1 MLQRALTKPEG
12 VAGKPKDLDWA
23 ARNVPCQESCPAHT
37 DIPGYLGAIYRGEY
51 DLAYRI
57 NLRDNVFP
65 SVLGRVCSR
74 PCEEVC
80 RHGWDGLGDSV
91 AICFSKRAASDFK
104 TEDVV
109 LFDRLYPDTGRT
121 VAVIGGGPAGLAC
134 GRNLAL
140 LGHGVTVYEKH
151 NKPGGMMNQGIPEF
165 RLPRNYIDRE
175 VDQVR
180 KQGVEIICNTHIG
193 VDIPM
198 RELLDK
204 FDAVVMAAGTLR
216 ENYLRI
222 PGADLEGI
230 YHGLPWLL
238 EANETD
244 KAPVGENL
252 IVIGGGFTA
261 MDCSRTAYRLGAKN
275 IRVCYRRS
283 VNEML
288 ITPGELEELEVEGI
302 PMDFMVSPKEYVGE
316 NGHIKAMRF
325 IKTELGEPDE
335 SGRRR
340 PVEIEG
346 SEFEI
351 PADVILLATGQFPK
365 TDFIDK
371 ELYKKLVG
379 DDEWLLSGAGQKTA
393 MEKIFAAGDFAT
405 GAATLIEAI
414 AHGKGAALDVD
425 TYLMGHRRMLEVTH
439 VESGRT
445 HPRERGMD
453 FVDLQTM
460 PTLEVEK
467 RDLKAEVELGFDT
480 ELAKE
485 ETSRCYL
492 CHYKYEIDNAN
503 CIQCDQC
510 IVVKPR
516 PNCIVRTSTL
526 QNDDKGRIVGFENEV
541 GTDSYQF
548 EYFINQEDC
557 IRCNACLEVCPTDC
571 ISVQK
576 VSRCHVRAEDTAPVP
591 VLA

>member
-1 MLQRALTKPEG
+1 MLQPALSEQDG
-12 VAGKPKDLDWA
+12 IADQPKDIDWV
-23 ARNVPCQESCPAHT
+23 ARNIPCQESCPAHT
-37 DIPGYLGAIYRGEY
+37 DIPGYLAAIYRGEF
-51 DLAYRI
+51 DTAYRI
-57 NLRDNVFP
+57 NLRDNIFP
-65 SVLGRVCSR
+65 AVLGRVCSR
-74 PCEEVC
+74 PCEETC

-91 AICFSKRAASDFK
+91 AICFSKRSASDFK
-104 TEDVV
+104 SEDIVV
-109 LFDRLYPDTGRT
+109 FDSLYPDTGRT
-121 VAVIGGGPAGLAC
+121 VAVVGGGPAGLAC
-134 GRNLAL
+134 ARDLAM
-140 LGHGVTVYEKH
+140 LGHSPTVYEKH

-180 KQGVEIICNTHIG
+180 KQGVEIICDTHIG

-204 FDAVVMAAGTLR
+204 FDAIVMAAGTLR
-216 ENYLRI
+216 ENYLRL

-244 KAPVGENL
+244 KAPVGDNV

-261 MDCSRTAYRLGAKN
+261 MDCSRTAFRLGAKQ

-283 VNEML
+283 VTEML
-288 ITPGELEELEVEGI
+288 ITPGELDELEVEGI
-302 PMDFMVSPKEYVGE
+302 PMDFMVAPKEYVGE
-316 NGHIKAMRF
+316 NGRIKAMRF
-325 IKTELGEPDE
+325 VKTELGEPDE

-340 PVEIEG
+340 PMEIEG
-346 SEFEI
+346 SEFDL
-351 PADVILLATGQFPK
+351 PAEVILLATGQFPK
-365 TDFIDK
+365 TDFIDT
-371 ELYKKLVG
+371 ELYRKLVG

-414 AHGKGAALDVD
+414 AHGKEAALQVD
-425 TYLMGHRRMLEVTH
+425 TYLMGTRRMREVAYI
-439 VESGRT
+439 EDGRD
-445 HPRERGMD
+445 HPRERNMD
-453 FVDLQTM
+453 FVDLQSM
-460 PTLEVEK
+460 PTLPLEK
-467 RDLKAEVELGFDT
+467 RDLKEEVELGFDSD
-480 ELAKE
+480 LSMA

-492 CHYKYEIDNAN
+492 CHYKYEIDNSR

-516 PNCIVRTSTL
+516 LNCIVRSSTL
-526 QNDDKGRIVGFENEV
+526 ENDSAGRIVGFENEP
-541 GTDSYQF
+541 GTDDYRF

-557 IRCNACLEVCPTDC
+557 IRCNACLEVCPTEC

-576 VSRCHVRAEDTAPVP
+576 VSRCVTRSEDSAPVP
-591 VLA
+591 I